1 MPQRRKNALGLAEES
16 ADELSPDEKLA
27 VEEHAPLRPLA
38 VHEVIRREGVEE
50 LSRPVASL
58 WWSGLTAGLS
68 IGFSVVAQG
77 TLYAFLPDEPWRGLA
92 ASPGYAVGF
101 LIVILGRYQLFTEI
115 TLTAVL
121 PVLAEPSRQALAA
134 LGRLWATVLL
144 ANLAGTFLFA
154 CALATHAVLPEPQTR
169 GIAEVAQHIAT
180 FSAASAFVR
189 GIVAGWLVA
198 TVVWLLPSAESA
210 RIWIIA
216 LLTALMPALDLSHVI
231 SGSVEVFY
239 LQLRGE
245 LGFIDGV
252 VRLLLPLLA
261 GNVIGGAALFALL
274 AHGQVREEMEPAAPA
289 RSQARPSQGKT
300 AQAKPP
306 QAKPPQ
312 ATPPRVKP
320 QPPSRPSPRAAK
332 RRTAQ

>member
-1 MPQRRKNALGLAEES
+1 MAQRQKNELGLAEES

-50 LSRPVASL
+50 LSRPISSL

-77 TLYAFLPDEPWRGLA
+77 TLHAFLPDEPWRVLA

-134 LGRLWATVLL
+134 LGRLWVTVLL
-144 ANLAGTFLFA
+144 ANLVGTFLFA
-154 CALATHAVLPEPQTR
+154 CALATHAVLPEAQTQ
-169 GIAEVAQHIAT
+169 GIAEVSRHIDT
-180 FSAASAFVR
+180 FSASGAFVR

-216 LLTALMPALDLSHVI
+216 LLTAMIPALDLSHVI

-245 LGFIDGV
+245 LGIVDGV
-252 VRLLLPLLA
+252 VRLLLPLLI

-274 AHGQVREEMEPAAPA
+274 AHGQVREELDPDAPA
-289 RSQARPSQGKT
+289 PAQATSPDAEPPPARP
-300 AQAKPP
+300 A
-306 QAKPPQ
+306 
-312 ATPPRVKP
+312 R
-320 QPPSRPSPRAAK
+320 RPAK
-332 RRTAQ
+332 RRAAQ